1 MTGWSR
7 LPKDV
12 RTQLGV
18 GTILT
23 FAGMVWIF
31 VILFFLRPDQIFPT
45 RDMLNDA
52 HDGVRA
58 IAAIPF
64 DLWTFRTAADLL
76 WNSAVLMIVNVLFV
90 AARYGGLTLVF
101 LGGFAVFD
109 AISSLRRAQR

>member
-12 RTQLGV
+12 RTQLRL

-23 FAGMVWIF
+23 FVGMAWIF
-31 VILFFLRPDQIFPT
+31 AILFLLRPDQIIPT
-45 RDMLNDA
+45 REMLNDA

-58 IAAIPF
+58 LAGIPF
-64 DLWTFRTAADLL
+64 DLWTFKTAANLL

-90 AARYGGLTLVF
+90 VARYGGLTLTF
-101 LGGFAVFD
+101 LGGFAIFE
-109 AISSLRRAQR
+109 AISSLRKAQR